1 MSKKQYTFYFDSSNC
16 SGCKACQIA
25 CKDKN
30 NLPLSVLWRRVY
42 EVGSGGWVQ
51 KDDAWIND
59 IRTYNMSVACN
70 HCEEP
75 VCVDV
80 CPTKAM
86 AKDKNGIVTIDEK
99 RCIGCKYCE
108 WVCPYGAPQFNE
120 STGLMTKCNFCTDY
134 ISEGKNPSCVDAC
147 PMRVLEFGELKELKK
162 KHGVESEVFP
172 FPKEHYTKPAIIIK
186 KHSKVIEVDDTS
198 ASIFNEEEV

>member
-1 MSKKQYTFYFDSSNC
+1 MGKKQYTFYFDSSSC

-42 EVGSGGWVQ
+42 EVGSGGWTQV
-51 KDDAWIND
+51 DGAWIND

-86 AKDKNGIVTIDEK
+86 TKDKNGIVTIDEK

-108 WVCPYGAPQFNE
+108 WACPYGAPQFNE
-120 STGLMTKCNFCTDY
+120 STGLMTKCNFCTEY
-134 ISEGKNPSCVDAC
+134 VSEGKNPSCVDAC
-147 PMRVLEFGELKELKK
+147 PMRVLEFGGLKEMKK
-162 KHGVESEVFP
+162 KYGDENEIYP
-172 FPKEHYTKPAIIIK
+172 FPKENYTKPAIIIK
-186 KHSKVIEVDDTS
+186 KHSKVIEVDNTS
-198 ASIFNEEEV
+198 ASIFNKEEV